1 MISTALHIAWS
12 YSQQNAKIGIAENT
26 FLDAGAGIL
35 YIVNLILALRIM
47 RARQARLG
55 WSKIFTALIW
65 LLVLLTVISIV
76 MLVVVVA
83 QSFLASQTNILRIDR
98 DIELFVL
105 TWLAWIAFAPL
116 LLTTVA
122 LVLPRRNY
130 IDKFGTGRFRW
141 KPIILITAST
151 LLTLGAGWRCG
162 TTFASPLQQ
171 IGRRPWYF
179 TSACYYV
186 FALMPEVI
194 VIILYLAIRIDLRFH
209 VPDGA
214 DGPGSYSGATV
225 DEKDPQWPETVYLP
239 VAVQDNDGLGA
250 PVVRQDFLQVD
261 PRTGQYQLSRPQDS
275 RHSTTSSLESRRG
288 MQHYMT

>member
-1 MISTALHIAWS
+1 VISTALHIGWS
-12 YSQQNAKIGIAENT
+12 YDQLNGKIGIAENA
-26 FLDAGAGIL
+26 FLDAGAAIL
-35 YIVNLILALRIM
+35 YIVNLILSMRIM
-47 RARQARLG
+47 RARQAWLG
-55 WSKIFTALIW
+55 WSKIFTGFIW
-65 LLVLLTVISIV
+65 LLVLVTVAGLV
-76 MLVVVVA
+76 MILVVVT
-83 QSFLASQTNILRIDR
+83 QSFLATRLNVLRIDR

-105 TWLAWIAFAPL
+105 TWLAWVAFVPV
-116 LLTTVA
+116 LLTIVA
-122 LVLPRRNY
+122 LLLPRRNY

-171 IGRRPWYF
+171 TGRRPWYF

-186 FALMPEVI
+186 FALMPEMI

-214 DGPGSYSGATV
+214 DGPGSYSGASV

-275 RHSTTSSLESRRG
+275 RHSTTSSLDSRRG
-288 MQHYMT
+288 VQHSMT